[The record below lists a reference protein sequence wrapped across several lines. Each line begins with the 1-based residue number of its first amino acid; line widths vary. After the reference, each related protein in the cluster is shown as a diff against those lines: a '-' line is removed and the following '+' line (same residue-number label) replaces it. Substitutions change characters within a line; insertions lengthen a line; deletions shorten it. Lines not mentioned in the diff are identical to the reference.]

1 LYDTSPETS
10 IPEGGWRS
18 AGLPLGTKAL
28 GSRGKIST
36 TTTMKLTWTERGY
49 LALWYLTLA
58 GLIWVLAKDFHLIAS
73 HLK

>member
-1 LYDTSPETS
+1 LYDTSPETG

-36 TTTMKLTWTERGY
+36 TTTMKMTWIEKG
-49 LALWYLTLA
+49 YLTLCW
-58 GLIWVLAKDFHLIAS
+58 IVLSALIA
-73 HLK
+73 LLAMAL

>member
-1 LYDTSPETS
+1 
-10 IPEGGWRS
+10 
-18 AGLPLGTKAL
+18 
-28 GSRGKIST
+28 
-36 TTTMKLTWTERGY
+36 MNKLTWTERGY